1 MNSALQI
8 LQVSYQ
14 SIFFYL
20 FVSYSLSAFIPRVD
34 EMGDAPAML
43 QSGDALPD
51 IAAENDFSDALP
63 DIAAQIEPV
72 GKRYELTVENYSI
85 H

>member
-1 MNSALQI
+1 M
-8 LQVSYQ
+8 
-14 SIFFYL
+14 

-34 EMGDAPAML
+34 EMGDAAAML
-43 QSGDALPD
+43 PDALPD
-51 IAAENDFSDALP
+51 IAAENELTDALP
-63 DIAAQIEPV
+63 DIAARSDPV